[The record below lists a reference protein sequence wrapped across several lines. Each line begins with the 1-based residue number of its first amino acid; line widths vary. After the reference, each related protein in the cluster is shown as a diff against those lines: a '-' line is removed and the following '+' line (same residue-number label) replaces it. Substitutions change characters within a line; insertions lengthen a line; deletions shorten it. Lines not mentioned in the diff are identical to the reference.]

1 MRRESIR
8 VARDMAYKR
17 TAMSELARE
26 HPMLLSATNFTAS
39 TARSI
44 AMEHW
49 SRMPR
54 SMRSTVSS
62 YSKSCERRSRRK
74 PTETFTYSRCSR

>member
-39 TARSI
+39 TARSSSI
-44 AMEHW
+44 GLVAEGLL
-49 SRMPR
+49 SRQGGH
-54 SMRSTVSS
+54 SS
-62 YSKSCERRSRRK
+62 RYW
-74 PTETFTYSRCSR
+74 CSQDSVFARIEARALR